1 MRACIVA
8 ACVAACAL
16 STVVA
21 VSCSRDL
28 GSTSTPLRGTSTPR
42 AAGATPGAGGGA
54 ISTVT
59 AAVASAS
66 TLQISASGTKFD
78 SDKLNANAG
87 RVTVQFT
94 NNDNGITH
102 SFALY
107 RSKSDLDQPLAAT
120 TIATGP
126 NAMSVTA
133 DLTPGD
139 YYFQCQVHPQQM
151 NGTLTAS
158 P

>member
-8 ACVAACAL
+8 VCVAAGAL
-16 STVVA
+16 SLVTA
-21 VSCSRDL
+21 TSCSDYG
-28 GSTSTPLRGTSTPR
+28 GSTATTTRGTSTPS
-42 AAGATPGAGGGA
+42 GAETRPGAGGGA

-59 AAVASAS
+59 AAAASAS
-66 TLQISASGTKFD
+66 TLQISAKDTKFD
-78 SDKLNANAG
+78 TDKLNAKAG

-94 NNDNGITH
+94 NNDNGMTH

-139 YYFQCQVHPQQM
+139 YYFQCQVHPDKM

>member
-8 ACVAACAL
+8 VCVAATAIGA
-16 STVVA
+16 VA
-21 VSCSRDL
+21 GWSCSDDG
-28 GSTSTPLRGTSTPR
+28 GSPSTTPRRTSTAS
-42 AAGATPGAGGGA
+42 GAVTTPGAGGGA
-54 ISTVT
+54 VSTVT
-59 AAVASAS
+59 AAIANAS
-66 TLQISASGTKFD
+66 TLQIAANDTKFD
-78 SDKLNANAG
+78 TDKLSAKAG

-94 NNDNGITH
+94 NNENGTAH

-126 NAMSVTA
+126 NIMAVTA

-139 YYFQCQVHPQQM
+139 YYFQCQVHPDKM

>member
-1 MRACIVA
+1 MSAI
-8 ACVAACAL
+8 
-16 STVVA
+16 VA
-21 VSCSRDL
+21 VSCSDDG
-28 GSTSTPLRGTSTPR
+28 GSTSKTSVGTSTPSGS
-42 AAGATPGAGGGA
+42 ATTPGAGGGA

-78 SDKLNANAG
+78 TDKLNAKAG

-94 NNDNGITH
+94 NNDNGMTH

-107 RSKSDLDQPLAAT
+107 RSNSDLDQPLAAT

-126 NAMSVTA
+126 NVMSVTA

>member
-8 ACVAACAL
+8 ACVAACAVL
-16 STVVA
+16 AAIAISCGDGGGSTPA
-21 VSCSRDL
+21 APRE
-28 GSTSTPLRGTSTPR
+28 TSTPS
-42 AAGATPGAGGGA
+42 GAVTTPGAGGGA

-66 TLQISASGTKFD
+66 TLQISAIDTKFD
-78 SDKLNANAG
+78 TDKLDANAG

-94 NNDNGITH
+94 NNANDIAH
-102 SFALY
+102 SFAVY
-107 RSKSDLDQPLAAT
+107 RSKSNLDQPLAAT

-126 NAMSVTA
+126 NAMSLTL

-151 NGTLTAS
+151 NGMLTAS